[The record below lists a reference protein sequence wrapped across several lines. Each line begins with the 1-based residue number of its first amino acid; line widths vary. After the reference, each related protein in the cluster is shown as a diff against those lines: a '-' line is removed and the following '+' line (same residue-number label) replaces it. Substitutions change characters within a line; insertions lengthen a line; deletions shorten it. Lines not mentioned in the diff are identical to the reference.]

1 MKTEEKIVDKVLDT
15 LIDEA
20 SAEAYRK
27 EADYNAPEVSFSP
40 EHERNMQKLFKNER
54 RKYNLR
60 RAYSVAGKVACFLLV
75 VVVAMSVAIYSVE
88 AWRIKFLNFFYDKD
102 APNTVI
108 RFTET
113 EYNSYSNDM
122 VDISYIPEGFNA
134 KIDRIGKD
142 NLFLNFENAES
153 YISLNMST
161 MDFKTAIN
169 TEKGTLENIRI
180 NGFDGVYATST
191 KTNTLLWHS
200 GIYTY
205 RIFSNLGKDELIKI
219 AESISP
225 KQ

>member
-27 EADYNAPEVSFSP
+27 EADYNAPEVDFSP

-60 RAYSVAGKVACFLLV
+60 RAYSVAGKVACILLV

-113 EYNSYSNDM
+113 EHNSYSNDM
-122 VDISYIPEGFNA
+122 VDISYIPEGFGL
-134 KIDRIGKD
+134 KTDRSGIN
-142 NLFLNFENAES
+142 NLFLNFENDD
-153 YISLNMST
+153 
-161 MDFKTAIN
+161 DFFQVNINKTDLKSIIN

-225 KQ
+225 KH